1 MLSVDSLQVAEEEVV
16 ESSSNKLGDIYT
28 FVAKGC
34 FPQSMNPLR
43 KKNLKRYAQ
52 KFIIDEGKLYYVG
65 PKKEEKRE
73 VVIEAERKRQIFL
86 DCHFNDIGH
95 HLGQKKTVHRIQ
107 SKYYWL
113 GIIKDVV
120 DWIKLCDT
128 CQHAERNKNLARTIR
143 PIKVDAPWDIVGI
156 DFLGPFPETKQG
168 NTTVTVL
175 IDYFSK
181 WPEAF
186 AVQKTDAL
194 SVARCISK
202 CIYRFGA
209 SKTMVCAQNAD
220 FCEEVTKLLC
230 DRWSIVQR
238 VSPLDHPQLNPLHDC
253 TGPLLKEA
261 VMQMVTEKQAEWDDF
276 LDPVLFLF
284 RTSLNPTTKFTP
296 YSLMFSRKA
305 SLPNETA
312 GSLLNDDD
320 EPEQDTCSTKEKA
333 SACMS
338 TIQEQQNSVK
348 QLVLANMNTAYKQ
361 EKKKNAKRRAH
372 HSMPLMNLKIQHPVF
387 GVGDSPSPKK
397 LKESFYLSFP
407 VETVLAT
414 EQSGPE
420 DAKSELNYHHLAE
433 PDVH

>member
-1 MLSVDSLQVAEEEVV
+1 MLSVESLQVAEEEVV
-16 ESSSNKLGDIYT
+16 ESSSNKFGDIYT

-34 FPQSMNPLR
+34 FPQTMNPLR

-73 VVIEAERKRQIFL
+73 VVIEADRKRQIFL

-120 DWIKLCDT
+120 DW
-128 CQHAERNKNLARTIR
+128 
-143 PIKVDAPWDIVGI
+143 VW
-156 DFLGPFPETKQG
+156 PFPETQQG
-168 NTTVTVL
+168 NTSVVVL

-186 AVQKTDAL
+186 PVQKTDAL

-209 SKTMVCAQNAD
+209 PKTIVCTQNAD
-220 FCEEVTKLLC
+220 FCDEATKLLC
-230 DRWSIVQR
+230 DRWTISQK
-238 VSPLDHPQLNPLHDC
+238 VSPRDQPQLNPLHDC
-253 TGPLLKEA
+253 TSPLLKEA
-261 VMQMVTEKQAEWDDF
+261 IVQMVTDKQAEWDDF

-284 RTSLNPTTKFTP
+284 RTSTNPTTKFSP
-296 YSLMFSRKA
+296 YSLMFNRKA
-305 SLPNETA
+305 HLPNEV
-312 GSLLNDDD
+312 
-320 EPEQDTCSTKEKA
+320 
-333 SACMS
+333 
-338 TIQEQQNSVK
+338 I
-348 QLVLANMNTAYKQ
+348 ANMNAAYKQ
-361 EKKKNAKRRAH
+361 EKKKNVKRRTH
-372 HSMPLMNLKIQHPVF
+372 NMPSMTFKIADPLF
-387 GVGDSPSPKK
+387 SAGDSPSPKK
-397 LKESFYLSFP
+397 LKDTLYLSFP

-414 EQSGPE
+414 EHSSAE
-420 DAKSELNYHHLAE
+420 DMKTELAYHLAE
-433 PDVH
+433 SDVH